1 MTEGAVPGPIAGAD
15 DAVTPAPVS
24 PVPVSPDL
32 VSPVPVAPSPADPTG
47 SAAADPTESTPAD
60 PVTSSPADFGRV
72 DADGTVYVRTA
83 TGEHSVGQMPG
94 ESAET
99 ALAFFVRRFEAL
111 ELEVSLLERRIRSG
125 ALSPDDAAASIRTVR
140 GTVADAHAVGDLDQL
155 VARLDALL
163 PKVAEQRAVRRAE
176 RSRQQEETKAAKEK
190 FVVEAERLAAGN
202 DWRGGVNRFRALLDQ
217 WKALPRLDRTTDD
230 ELWHRFSSARTTY
243 TRRRKAQF
251 AAQNEQREGAR
262 VIKERLAAEA
272 EALAD
277 STDWGPTT
285 GTFRDLMTQW
295 KAAGAA
301 PRGVDETLWKRF
313 RGAQDKFF
321 AAKTETMSA
330 QDDEFR
336 INAEAKERLLAEG
349 EAILPVTDLD
359 RAKAAYRDLLER
371 WAAIGKV
378 PRDSIRPL
386 ENRLRAI
393 ESAIKDAED
402 DRWKRNNPEGRA
414 RAEETA
420 AKLEAQIAA
429 LEAQAAK
436 AEARGDQR
444 AAREAAESAATY
456 REWLAQARKAASDF
470 GG

>member
-1 MTEGAVPGPIAGAD
+1 MTEGAG
-15 DAVTPAPVS
+15 
-24 PVPVSPDL
+24 
-32 VSPVPVAPSPADPTG
+32 PSP
-47 SAAADPTESTPAD
+47 SAGVHAPAI
-60 PVTSSPADFGRV
+60 PHPPSPGVVTSHPADFGRV
-72 DADGTVYVRTA
+72 DPDGTVYVRTA
-83 TGEHSVGQMPG
+83 DGERSVGQMPG

-99 ALAFFVRRFEAL
+99 ALGFFIKRFEAL
-111 ELEVSLLERRIRSG
+111 ELEVSLLEARVRSG
-125 ALSPDDAAASIRTVR
+125 ALSPDDAASSIRTVR
-140 GTVADAHAVGDLDQL
+140 GTVAEAHAVGDLAGL
-155 VARLDALL
+155 IARLDALQ
-163 PKVAEQRAVRRAE
+163 PRIAEQRAARRAE
-176 RSRQQEETKAAKEK
+176 RTRQQEETKAAKEK
-190 FVVEAERLAAGN
+190 FVAEAERLAAGN

-251 AAQNEQREGAR
+251 AAQNEQRESAR
-262 VIKERLAAEA
+262 VVKERLAVEA

-277 STDWGPTT
+277 STEWGTTT
-285 GTFRDLMTQW
+285 GAFRDLMVQW

-301 PRGVDETLWKRF
+301 PRGVDEALWKRF

-321 AAKTETMSA
+321 AAKTETQSV
-330 QDDEFR
+330 QDNEFR
-336 INAEAKERLLAEG
+336 ANAEAKEKLLTEG
-349 EAILPVTDLD
+349 EAILPITDLE

-386 ENRLRAI
+386 ESRLRAI
-393 ESAIKDAED
+393 ETAIKDAED

-414 RAEETA
+414 RAEDTA
-420 AKLEAQIAA
+420 AKLEAQIAS
-429 LEAQAAK
+429 LEERAAK
-436 AEARGDQR
+436 AAARGDER
-444 AAREAAESAATY
+444 AASEATASAETY